1 MNALVSPAITGLA
14 EAVPLFLVAT
24 GLSIVYRVTGT
35 VNFAQGAFFMIG
47 AYASYAFAG
56 DGDAFG
62 LMLAIVMA
70 AVLVGLLGF
79 VVEFALMRR
88 TYRLPLPLQLLSTFA
103 VALIA
108 QDIIMEI
115 WGAEPLTSAAAAQA
129 AGALQQAPVAVP
141 VSVPTYDLVL
151 IAIVPVVLFIL
162 WFLHAKSPWS
172 THIRAI
178 IHDSQMV
185 AILGI
190 RKRWMFSYA
199 VIVGAALAGLAGAL
213 QMPRA
218 PIHLGMDEQMLAQ
231 AFIVMV
237 VGSLGSVIGALV
249 AAIVVGQLS
258 AFGGLIMPGGSAVLL
273 FLVIAIFVAARPQ
286 GLFGG
291 VQAPPERSYGAGDR
305 PPTLPRIVFLTIFI
319 GALIML
325 AAVPLANNPDLLLV
339 ANEILIF
346 VLFAASLQFLI
357 GQGSM
362 ASFGHALYLGLGA
375 YASAVL
381 VRYLAL
387 PLESVI
393 VLAPVAATLGVL
405 LIGWFSV
412 RLSGVYLAMLTL
424 VFAQLGWSVSQFFA
438 ATANGGDLLLSGTA
452 PVALFPDQRIF
463 YGMTLA
469 LVVFALI
476 LIRQVSQ
483 SPFGLALRAC
493 RDCPERAA
501 ALGLDMTG
509 LRWTATILAGVFA
522 GLAGGLLAY
531 LKSQNLPDIAPVAA
545 STEGLVMVL
554 LGGIQ
559 TMLGPIVGA
568 TIYTTLKSLLVTN
581 TEFWRL
587 LIGLIIIAFVLLLP
601 RGLIGGLSQLM
612 GSRR

>member
-1 MNALVSPAITGLA
+1 MDALLSPAITGLA

-56 DGDAFG
+56 DGGAFG
-62 LMLAIVMA
+62 LIVAIVMA
-70 AVLVGLLGF
+70 TVLVGLLGF

-115 WGAEPLTSAAAAQA
+115 WGADPLTSAAAAQA
-129 AGALQQAPVAVP
+129 AGALPQAPAALP
-141 VSVPTYDLVL
+141 VSVPVYDLVL

-190 RKRWMFSYA
+190 RQRWMFSYA

-237 VGSLGSVIGALV
+237 VGSLGSVTGALV
-249 AAIVVGQLS
+249 AAIVVGQLG
-258 AFGGLIMPGGSAVLL
+258 AFGGLIIPGGSAVLL
-273 FLVIAIFVAARPQ
+273 FLVIAIFVAVRPQ

-325 AAVPLANNPDLLLV
+325 GAVPLANNPDLLLV

-375 YASAVL
+375 YGSAVL

-387 PLESVI
+387 PLESVV

-424 VFAQLGWSVSQFFA
+424 VFAQLGWSVSQFFTD
-438 ATANGGDLLLSGTA
+438 TANGGDLLSGAA
-452 PVALFPDQRIF
+452 PAALFPDQRVF

-531 LKSQNLPDIAPVAA
+531 LKSQNMPDIAPVAA

-559 TMLGPIVGA
+559 TMLGPILGA

>member
-1 MNALVSPAITGLA
+1 MDALVSPAISGLA

-56 DGDAFG
+56 EAGAVS
-62 LMLAIVMA
+62 LVLAIVMA
-70 AVLVGLLGF
+70 TALVGVLGF

-88 TYRLPLPLQLLSTFA
+88 TYQLPLPLQLLSTFA

-115 WGAEPLTSAAAAQA
+115 WGAEPLTSAAATQA
-129 AGALQQAPVAVP
+129 AGALPEAPAAVP
-141 VSVPTYDLVL
+141 IPAYDLML
-151 IAIVPVVLFIL
+151 IGLVPVVLLVL

-237 VGSLGSVIGALV
+237 VGSLGNVIGALV
-249 AAIVVGQLS
+249 AAIIVGQLN
-258 AFGGLIMPGGSAVLL
+258 AFGALIIPGGSAVLL
-273 FLVIAIFVAARPQ
+273 FLIIAIFVAARPQ

-291 VQAPPERSYGAGDR
+291 AQAPPERWHGAGDR

-325 AAVPLANNPDLLLV
+325 AAVPLANNADLLLV

-346 VLFAASLQFLI
+346 VLFAASLQFLV

-375 YASAVL
+375 YGSALL
-381 VRYLAL
+381 VRQLAL

-393 VLAPVAATLGVL
+393 VLAPIVATLAVL
-405 LIGWFSV
+405 LFGWFSV

-438 ATANGGDLLLSGTA
+438 ETANGGGLLSGELPA
-452 PVALFPDQRIF
+452 QLFPDQRIF
-463 YGMTLA
+463 YGVTLV
-469 LVVFALI
+469 LVVFALV
-476 LIRQVSQ
+476 LIRQVSH

-493 RDCPERAA
+493 RDCPDRAA

-509 LRWTATILAGVFA
+509 LRWTAMILAGVFA
-522 GLAGGLLAY
+522 GLAGGLFAY
-531 LKSQNLPDIAPVAA
+531 LKSQSMPEIAPVAA

-601 RGLIGGLSQLM
+601 RGLIGGLSQLL

>member
-1 MNALVSPAITGLA
+1 MDALLSPAITGLA

-56 DGDAFG
+56 DGGAFG
-62 LMLAIVMA
+62 LIVAIVMA
-70 AVLVGLLGF
+70 TVLVGLLGF

-115 WGAEPLTSAAAAQA
+115 WGADPLTSAAAAQA
-129 AGALQQAPVAVP
+129 AGALPQAPAALP
-141 VSVPTYDLVL
+141 VSVPVYDLVL
-151 IAIVPVVLFIL
+151 IAIVPVVVFIL

-190 RKRWMFSYA
+190 RQRWMFSYA

-237 VGSLGSVIGALV
+237 VGSLGSVTGALV
-249 AAIVVGQLS
+249 AAIVVGQLG
-258 AFGGLIMPGGSAVLL
+258 AFGGLIIPGGSAVLL
-273 FLVIAIFVAARPQ
+273 FLVIAIFVAVRPQ

-325 AAVPLANNPDLLLV
+325 GAVPLANNPDLLLV

-375 YASAVL
+375 YGSAVL

-424 VFAQLGWSVSQFFA
+424 VFAQLGWSVSQFFTE
-438 ATANGGDLLLSGTA
+438 TANGGDLLSGAA
-452 PVALFPDQRIF
+452 PAALFPDQRVF

-531 LKSQNLPDIAPVAA
+531 LKSQNMPDIAPVAA

-559 TMLGPIVGA
+559 TMLGPILGA